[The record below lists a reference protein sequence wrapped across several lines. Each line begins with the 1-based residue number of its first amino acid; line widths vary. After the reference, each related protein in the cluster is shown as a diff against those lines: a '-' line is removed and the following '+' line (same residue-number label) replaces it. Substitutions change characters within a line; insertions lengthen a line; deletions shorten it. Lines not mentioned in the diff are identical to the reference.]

1 MTTSLYGTSYSSIY
15 SKELKNIRAEQE
27 AEEERLEAQK
37 EGLKVIGAGGMM
49 AGAYIGKGAKTLASK
64 KLEEAAQFV
73 MDDKVQ
79 SIKKFEGVAGE
90 TPEMFGKIGNDLFES
105 FESYTGLELGST
117 DWGSWKTGFMSPM
130 EGSTTQLTSE
140 YITAGIESGKGVAEL
155 GIGKLFEE
163 GAKSG
168 TEAQIITEKGHE
180 IGSAILGDKGAI
192 TTTFA
197 KGGVAGAVKESSA
210 ASAGA
215 VAGQVAAGVGIA
227 TGGYQAIS
235 GFAEGDI
242 QSGVAGTAKAV
253 GGAMMFTP
261 LAPIGLALTGVG
273 TLLDFV

>member
-1 MTTSLYGTSYSSIY
+1 MTTSLYGTSYSGLL

-27 AEEERLEAQK
+27 AEEERLESQK
-37 EGLKVIGAGGMM
+37 EGRKVIGAGGMQ
-49 AGAYIGKGAKTLASK
+49 ASAWLGKGAKTLASK

-90 TPEMFGKIGNDLFES
+90 TPEMFGKIGKDLFES
-105 FESYTGLELGST
+105 FESYTGLSFSGEA
-117 DWGSWKTGFMSPM
+117 
-130 EGSTTQLTSE
+130 TQLTPE
-140 YITAGIESGKGVAEL
+140 YITAGLESGKGVAEL

-168 TEAQIITEKGHE
+168 TTTQIITEKGHE
-180 IGSAILGDKGAI
+180 IGSAIIGDKGAI

-215 VAGQVAAGVGIA
+215 VAGQVAAGVGVV

-242 QSGVAGTAKAV
+242 QSGIAGTSKAI
-253 GGAMMFTP
+253 GSALMFTP
-261 LAPIGLALTGVG
+261 FAPVGLGLSIGG